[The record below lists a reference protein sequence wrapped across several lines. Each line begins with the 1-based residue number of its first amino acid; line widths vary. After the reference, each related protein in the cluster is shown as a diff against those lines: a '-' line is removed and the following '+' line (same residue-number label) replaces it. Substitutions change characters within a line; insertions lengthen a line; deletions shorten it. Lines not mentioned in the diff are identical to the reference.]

1 MFVQEMGDV
10 DSLNKGSHGGSRGA
24 QRMCHCPIEFTT
36 RGSWTLCILQILGQQ
51 AGVHS
56 QLPRAPW
63 PCVCAS
69 SLPLQLWCTCHKKSL
84 VKAACTRSL
93 KTLKLD
99 YLDLYLMHWPMGFK
113 VQDDETPIG
122 HTSLPGC
129 ILSSFTEHTVPL
141 GLSSGEAW
149 AGGPQSPQA
158 LVPYRSCLSAHPFIS
173 HTGLPFDLLRGAIP
187 GGVEGLQTNP

>member
-1 MFVQEMGDV
+1 MEDPRVPEGRVTAPLYLLPGGPGRRASCRSWASSQGCTH
-10 DSLNKGSHGGSRGA
+10 SSHGLRG
-24 QRMCHCPIEFTT
+24 H
-36 RGSWTLCILQILGQQ
+36 
-51 AGVHS
+51 
-56 QLPRAPW
+56 
-63 PCVCAS
+63 CVCAS

-113 VQDDETPIG
+113 VQDGEAPVG

-129 ILSSFTEHTVPL
+129 ALSSFSEHTVPS
-141 GLSSGEAW
+141 GLSSGEVW

-158 LVPYRSCLSAHPFIS
+158 LVPYRFCLSAGPFIS
-173 HTGLPFDLLRGAIP
+173 YTGLPFDLPRGAIP